1 MRFRS
6 VTTLT
11 VAALVLVSGT
21 AHANE
26 SIRLVGVASSTQR
39 PGVGAMAVTYNEE
52 LVPLNALLWTKA
64 MMRSGST
71 SVQLTVRGLLPQR
84 AYGAH
89 VHVRECGVDPAA
101 SGPHVQHVPD
111 PVQPS
116 VDPAYANPSNELWL
130 DFTTDASGTATAT
143 AEVPWELA
151 PQAAG
156 SVVVHETPTHTEPG
170 PAGTAGAR
178 VACLTVPF

>member
-11 VAALVLVSGT
+11 AVALVLVSGT
-21 AHANE
+21 AYANE

-84 AYGAH
+84 TYGAH
-89 VHVRECGVDPAA
+89 VHVRECGVDPAE
-101 SGPHVQHVPD
+101 SGPHVQHTPD
-111 PVQPS
+111 PVQP
-116 VDPAYANPSNELWL
+116 
-130 DFTTDASGTATAT
+130 
-143 AEVPWELA
+143 
-151 PQAAG
+151 
-156 SVVVHETPTHTEPG
+156 
-170 PAGTAGAR
+170 
-178 VACLTVPF
+178 